1 MVSKLCSLKFGA
13 IYSHGDRSLVWNFF
27 IYFFC
32 SLDLR
37 KVLAANIMTHTS
49 ADYKTATEEESTP
62 IYMQSNEDYNNFC
75 METTE
80 GPFI

>member
-1 MVSKLCSLKFGA
+1 MQT
-13 IYSHGDRSLVWNFF
+13 I
-27 IYFFC
+27 I
-32 SLDLR
+32 
-37 KVLAANIMTHTS
+37 
-49 ADYKTATEEESTP
+49 KTATEEESTP